1 MSIEV
6 RPLSGE
12 VGAVA
17 SGMDLG
23 APLDSE
29 TVGAIHKALL
39 DHLVLIFYDQP
50 LTEEKHIALA
60 RHFGEIQPPPVK
72 THYDDNPQ
80 LHVLDQTSPKG
91 EGADNWHTDHTYT
104 AEPAMGAILRVV
116 EIPSTGGDTLIGS
129 MYAAYDALSEPMRRM
144 LDGLTAE
151 HDVSKSVR
159 RGIRSG
165 HLKAKL
171 SDFQKRLPPVTH
183 PVVRTHPET
192 GRKCLFVNS
201 NSTVRIHEMEED
213 ESQNILQF
221 LFHHV
226 QKPEF
231 QVRHRWEKDSVVFF
245 DNRCTQH
252 YAVPDYDDRRV
263 LHRVTI
269 KGDRPF

>member
-1 MSIEV
+1 
-6 RPLSGE
+6 
-12 VGAVA
+12 
-17 SGMDLG
+17 
-23 APLDSE
+23 
-29 TVGAIHKALL
+29 
-39 DHLVLIFYDQP
+39 
-50 LTEEKHIALA
+50 
-60 RHFGEIQPPPVK
+60 
-72 THYDDNPQ
+72 
-80 LHVLDQTSPKG
+80 
-91 EGADNWHTDHTYT
+91 
-104 AEPAMGAILRVV
+104 MGAILRVV